1 MAKTIDYYLSLVSP
15 YTYMGGPRLDAI
27 ARRQGARITYQ
38 PVDFGRIFAATGGLP
53 VAQRPPAR
61 LAYRMMELKRWRDGL
76 RLPMHLEPKYFPV
89 PDWPAAGMVV
99 AARLGGL
106 DCGDLSNAILR
117 AVWEEER
124 DVSDAETLIAIADA
138 IGLAGRDLYATATTS
153 AIREVYDA
161 DTEEALAR
169 GVFGAPTYVY
179 QNELFWGQDRLEF
192 LEQAMTGK

>member
-1 MAKTIDYYLSLVSP
+1 
-15 YTYMGGPRLDAI
+15 
-27 ARRQGARITYQ
+27 
-38 PVDFGRIFAATGGLP
+38 
-53 VAQRPPAR
+53 
-61 LAYRMMELKRWRDGL
+61 
-76 RLPMHLEPKYFPV
+76 
-89 PDWPAAGMVV
+89 MVV

-124 DVSDAETLIAIADA
+124 DVSDVETLIAIADA

-153 AIREVYDA
+153 AIREAYDA

-192 LEQAMTGK
+192 LELAMADR